1 MSDDGSPG
9 SALRA
14 LTTKLRHSLLDI
26 RERALASLAF
36 KLDNGLLGASDV
48 GRHLPI
54 LRALLEWF
62 NFENTGEKSKDVL
75 EMLRRIATEDPSS
88 VQRLLEL
95 GADRFL
101 RDLSGDGGEHLTPSI
116 DSLIAFWEKA
126 GADDGD
132 AAPPPAPPSP
142 ARQSKSESYAAAA
155 RKAAAG
161 ASQDAQAEMA
171 AEKAAEKT
179 AGDEAAPALEPNPE
193 TASAA
198 KQKPEAASAL
208 EPKPEVA
215 SAAKQNTEAASAAKQ
230 KDAYPATSSATP
242 PLDAKTKELFLRNP
256 RLAATY
262 WRLARQHEHLG
273 PEASADER
281 ASAMRAH
288 IAEEAA
294 LADGAAA
301 SRASEGVLKLR
312 RVLLS
317 PSDEQKVFELG
328 VRLTY
333 ADQPALLLAALTELR
348 EAVLADLPP
357 QALLQRPRAVDATI
371 ALARAVDGPTATSRV
386 TPLCKPPDDDAV
398 TPAAVRTAALVTL
411 RAFCEALKGALGHA
425 ADGAYKV
432 TPPPPRADA
441 PKGASPSSQLASRAA
456 LSYPPPA
463 GGLAAFAR
471 FTPEPNA
478 VPAAAEHAL
487 GAPMPTLP
495 TAHAIALAVAPAL
508 ATPAAAGDALAVL
521 ESVSPLLELSDRP
534 PDGHEALEEET
545 NVDGTLSSAARASEV
560 ASRLGAYLHAVE
572 NALERASRHASPD
585 GTDDALPKGE
595 CPVFFPALALA
606 AVLIAAAGPETAREA
621 ERAGGVPA
629 RLVERL
635 ATAAIDE
642 LLAAAVPGLRAAS
655 LAALAALG
663 DDTARSECAAAE
675 AADAGLRAAETA
687 ASDDAEAAADRTPHS
702 AARLALAAL
711 PSLEH
716 LADDEAEPL
725 AARLMASV
733 LTSAASAVAAAD
745 LDAEA
750 DSAERAASRNW
761 LSRGVEDVRVAT
773 RALLRAE
780 TSAAGRR
787 GAYAALAA
795 AAEMSLAPAT
805 SRAPGRDSGDV
816 CDSVSEGPDEAAR
829 ALSAAAREVMLGT
842 DVVGEIV
849 AGGLSDPATR
859 AYAAKCL
866 DRIAAGAGATG
877 SETDA
882 AAAAALLPWLPWLEC
897 DLDDETAGQAVSAA
911 AAAAVRAAPAET
923 WSPLEPLL
931 RGLFHKSPRRR
942 AAAAEGLARALGL
955 EPDLPAP
962 ARLNELPSLPESAR
976 AWIDPFGGTLRHA
989 EYTRR
994 GLGLTLP
1001 APESHAE
1008 AHALPGRPS
1017 VLASVFEPEDARE
1030 LFGVLAGDARLGP
1043 SVRCAAAD
1051 QLCACAADARLEA
1064 ELTRPAHLAAA
1075 ARLAASAA
1083 TAEGPDLDVASASLK
1098 LLAAVTSR
1106 SRRARAFFSAA
1117 APAAALGGTPGET
1130 SRDET
1135 RAYQNQSATPYG
1147 RAARLFPLAF
1157 HPRPSVRERFAV
1169 FAAYVVFGGVADL
1182 AAGRCRGLDARAS
1195 LAVDAFAEDAAL
1207 TLPSALAGTLVLPVE
1222 TRRAEAAGWPPP
1234 TRDDAE
1240 TRRARTRKVR
1250 AMLAQRR
1257 ETRRMGGAAGV
1268 LAALERALREELL
1281 ETRREMVHQGAAVSG
1296 RRRPSN
1302 EAESS
1307 LAAAKIADAQLR
1319 WASPASSA
1327 MTSLARLAAARTHA
1341 DALAATNALRGVLAF
1356 GAPGAAAVATATW
1369 PEGAA
1374 RILTRPPRTPGDARL
1389 WSALV
1394 AVLADAMRR
1403 SPTAPSADVLAL
1415 AVETTRGAGAPVIR
1429 VAVADPELGSRR
1441 VLGRRAARSDAAAT
1455 RHPAAAF
1462 AALGDDDGEAA
1473 AASAAAAAAAARLAA
1488 RVLDAAVAMAAAA
1501 GYGDAPPRSGGPA
1514 EASAAAAAACGAL
1527 LCDTDLVDAT
1537 VSRLVCEPS
1546 MAYGARVAGAELLAS
1561 CARAC
1566 ALAAASR
1573 PAAALARFGGADAV
1587 AADLAGRA
1595 AEPLLTFV
1603 CAARLGDPPE
1613 RVAGLSASAGRAG
1626 TNPGKPGGS
1635 YSAEHE
1641 GVTPMGGGAL
1651 VDAGCAA
1658 LEAIAAAAPAEAWS
1672 RAWAERGASFWLTRL
1687 SRDRVAARRARAWR
1701 LLALAAS
1708 PGARATR
1715 AMLQKAWPE
1724 SPGVA
1729 VKAALDPT
1737 EAPAARAAAAAFVA
1751 ACLSATAAADRD
1763 MESEFFEEGLDETN
1777 DSIDSGASGGRLA
1790 VSTLDV
1796 VPLLNRPEV
1805 WRGFADVLLACAG
1818 GVEPSRFGYVSAAA
1832 WRPLDASNTQ
1842 PPVSDPAAAA
1852 ALRRGAASVLLAAA
1866 RLAPA
1871 VVAVAMAPKPGDT
1884 PPARDPRTG
1893 RAVEGID
1900 GPVSSSYPPALAAA
1914 LAALDPAPWQP
1925 CLRSSP
1931 PELLGWA
1938 QPAASAAE
1946 DAAAAAANVS
1956 ALVGALAAGRC
1967 EEACRDADPPP
1978 RGGDA
1983 AREELLLASR
1993 CFSSARMACDTAC
2006 VPAMAAALAASADA
2020 LAATP
2025 PPRGG
2030 GDAAARDAPRR
2041 AAVARACARSASGLA
2056 AALAAAPD
2064 PGGGPGATEAWSSL
2078 GAAPLACAR
2087 IVDLA
2092 ASGTSAPAAA
2102 APGSAGAA
2110 LAEAARAACECLA
2123 AVFRSPAAAK
2133 RVAAAAAAAAD
2144 GAGVPAPEARGSHP
2158 PAVGARLAL
2167 SLMKLWHAQAVGTPG
2182 GTRAPG
2188 AAAFAAP
2195 HTAVASALRNV
2206 LAYSASAK
2214 RAANDAELT
2223 GTLLKVMEK
2232 ARTILA
2238 YDLNRERA
2246 ARAAEK
2252 KEAEEGRSSQG
2263 RPAGSFGDGRR
2274 RDARGAAAAAAIAAL
2289 GAPPRPLAMAAE
2301 TVLAECVSLI
2311 KHALYCP
2318 PDAAA
2323 AAEAA
2328 AEEAAAST
2336 DVAGFGESPAALG
2349 SAAAAARADA
2359 TARDAM
2365 GAFVRLWRHAVSD
2378 PALTHELLGAAANL
2392 MAGCDAAKR
2401 RAVEPSDAGD
2411 GAAPTSFAER
2421 ALRLAFR
2428 NTSPSTTSRLA
2439 LAPLATLATEPT
2451 ARRWLLRSSF
2461 LPNVV
2466 DAIERAVAKKDAAR
2480 LAALLRAAADVAGGG
2495 GEDARREVLRVGG
2508 SALVQLLLE
2517 TLAAAGLGGGR
2528 DGDYDEEDDVDII
2541 LAGVAAAGAESA
2553 VFRPQL
2559 PAAATEALLLLRN
2572 VCFHA
2577 EAKAHVSSNPR
2588 CVDALIDAAGAA
2600 DPGARAAAADA
2611 LLALVHNGQR
2621 VAAALRAG
2629 RRPARLRRA
2638 AGKAFRAAN
2647 KAVGAEAQ
2655 PGLLPTGEP
2664 VDNAGAAQRADAS
2677 AHASKCLAALVAV
2690 LGVGGGDGFQT
2701 ASPDSTLADIDDVDR
2716 VAEEC
2721 SDGLAI
2727 GPQWVY

>member
-62 NFENTGEKSKDVL
+62 NFEDTGEKGKDVI
-75 EMLRRIATEDPSS
+75 EMLRRIATEDPPS

-101 RDLSGDGGEHLTPSI
+101 RDLSGDGGEHLAPSI

-126 GADDGD
+126 GAASGD
-132 AAPPPAPPSP
+132 APPPAPPSP
-142 ARQSKSESYAAAA
+142 ARQSKSASYAAAA
-155 RKAAAG
+155 QKAAAG
-161 ASQDAQAEMA
+161 ASQDAQAERA
-171 AEKAAEKT
+171 AEKAAGKMAGEK
-179 AGDEAAPALEPNPE
+179 AAPAPEPLS
-193 TASAA
+193 ASAA
-198 KQKPEAASAL
+198 DADSDADAAT
-208 EPKPEVA
+208 P
-215 SAAKQNTEAASAAKQ
+215 
-230 KDAYPATSSATP
+230 SATP

-273 PEASADER
+273 PDASADER
-281 ASAMRAH
+281 AAAMRAH
-288 IAEEAA
+288 VAEEAA

-301 SRASEGVLKLR
+301 SRAGEGVLKLR

-328 VRLTY
+328 VRLSY

-371 ALARAVDGPTATSRV
+371 ALARAVDGPTAMSRV
-386 TPLCKPPDDDAV
+386 AETRTSGRDDDAV

-425 ADGAYKV
+425 ADGAHKV
-432 TPPPPRADA
+432 APPPTRADA
-441 PKGASPSSQLASRAA
+441 PEHVLPSSQLASRAA

-471 FTPEPNA
+471 FAPEPNA
-478 VPAAAEHAL
+478 VPAAARHAL

-495 TAHAIALAVAPAL
+495 AAHRIALAVAPAL
-508 ATPAAAGDALAVL
+508 ASPAAAGDALGVL
-521 ESVSPLLELSDRP
+521 ESVSPLLELSAFV
-534 PDGHEALEEET
+534 DGHEALAEDARESESL
-545 NVDGTLSSAARASEV
+545 DADALDALASRRASDA
-560 ASRLGAYLHAVE
+560 ASRLGAYLHAAE
-572 NALERASRHASPD
+572 SALERASRNASPD

-606 AVLIAAAGPETAREA
+606 AVLIAAAGPEAAREA
-621 ERAGGVPA
+621 DAAGGVPA

-635 ATAAIDE
+635 STAAIDE
-642 LLAAAVPGLRAAS
+642 LLAAAVPGLRAAA

-663 DDTARSECAAAE
+663 DDAARSECAAAE
-675 AADAGLRAAETA
+675 AADLGMQAAETA
-687 ASDDAEAAADRTPHS
+687 ASDDAEAAANRAPHA

-711 PSLEH
+711 PALEH
-716 LADDEAEPL
+716 IAEDEAEPL
-725 AARLMASV
+725 AARLVATV
-733 LTSAASAVAAAD
+733 LTSAASATAAAD
-745 LDAEA
+745 FEAFQSDAE
-750 DSAERAASRNW
+750 
-761 LSRGVEDVRVAT
+761 RVAT
-773 RALLRAE
+773 ENWLQRGIQDVRDATRTLLGTE
-780 TSAAGRR
+780 TSVAARR

-795 AAEMSLAPAT
+795 AAEISLAPAGGVDENGEDL
-805 SRAPGRDSGDV
+805 P
-816 CDSVSEGPDEAAR
+816 GPDAAAR
-829 ALSAAAREVMLGT
+829 AVSAAARAVMLGG

-859 AYAAKCL
+859 VYAAKCL
-866 DRIAAGAGATG
+866 NCIAAGAGASG
-877 SETDA
+877 EEAD

-897 DLDDETAGQAVSAA
+897 DLDDETAGPAVSAA
-911 AAAAVRAAPAET
+911 AAAAVRAAPAEKWT
-923 WSPLEPLL
+923 PLEPLL
-931 RGLFHKSPRRR
+931 RGLFHRAPRRR

-955 EPDLPAP
+955 TPDLSAP
-962 ARLNELPSLPESAR
+962 AQMDATASLPESAR
-976 AWIDPFGGTLRHA
+976 AWIDPFGGALRHA
-989 EYTRR
+989 DYARR
-994 GLGLTLP
+994 VGSEADHLEPL
-1001 APESHAE
+1001 ESYAE
-1008 AHALPGRPS
+1008 TYVAPGRPS

-1030 LFGVLAGDARLGP
+1030 LFGVLVGDARLGP

-1051 QLCACAADARLEA
+1051 QLCVCAADERLES
-1064 ELTRPAHLAAA
+1064 EMIRPAHLASA

-1083 TAEGPDLDVASASLK
+1083 VAEGPDLDVASASLK
-1098 LLAAVTSR
+1098 LLAAVVSR
-1106 SRRARAFFSAA
+1106 SRRARAFFSDA
-1117 APAAALGGTPGET
+1117 APAVEIDYNDLRDGGVSNRESPT
-1130 SRDET
+1130 
-1135 RAYQNQSATPYG
+1135 TPYG
-1147 RAARLFPLAF
+1147 RAAHLFPLAF

-1182 AAGRCRGLDARAS
+1182 AAGRERGLDARAS
-1195 LAVDAFAEDAAL
+1195 LADDAFAASAAL
-1207 TLPSALAGTLVLPVE
+1207 SLPPALAATLALPVKNDARG
-1222 TRRAEAAGWPPP
+1222 TRSGVARSTATAEPVEAK
-1234 TRDDAE
+1234 
-1240 TRRARTRKVR
+1240 RARTQKVR
-1250 AMLAQRR
+1250 AMLTQRR
-1257 ETRRMGGAAGV
+1257 ETRRLGGAAGA
-1268 LAALERALREELL
+1268 LAALERAVHEDLL
-1281 ETRREMVHQGAAVSG
+1281 ETNREMREGGSGPTRDDVS
-1296 RRRPSN
+1296 RSD
-1302 EAESS
+1302 
-1307 LAAAKIADAQLR
+1307 AAAFFSEKGPALDGFSFARIADAQLR

-1341 DALAATNALRGVLAF
+1341 DALAATASLRGVLAL
-1356 GAPGAAAVATATW
+1356 GAPGAAAIATAAW

-1389 WSALV
+1389 WAALV
-1394 AVLADAMRR
+1394 GVLSEAMRR
-1403 SPTAPSADVLAL
+1403 TPSAPSAETLAL
-1415 AVETTRGAGAPVIR
+1415 AVETTRSAGAPAIR
-1429 VAVADPELGSRR
+1429 VAFGDPESASRR
-1441 VLGRRAARSDAAAT
+1441 ALGRSAKSDAAAT
-1455 RHPAAAF
+1455 RHPVAAH
-1462 AALGDDDGEAA
+1462 AALGDDDGEAS

-1488 RVLDAAVAMAAAA
+1488 QTLDAAVAMAAAA
-1501 GYGDAPPRSGGPA
+1501 GYGDAAPGVGGPA
-1514 EASAAAAAACGAL
+1514 EASAAAATACGAL

-1537 VSRLVCEPS
+1537 ISRLVCEPS

-1573 PAAALARFGGADAV
+1573 PAAALARFGGADVV
-1587 AADLAGRA
+1587 AADLASRA
-1595 AEPLLTFV
+1595 VEPLLTFV
-1603 CAARLGDPPE
+1603 CAARLGATH
-1613 RVAGLSASAGRAG
+1613 VTTG
-1626 TNPGKPGGS
+1626 TTTTTNAKPVKSVSS
-1635 YSAEHE
+1635 YSVDYE

-1687 SRDRVAARRARAWR
+1687 ARDRVAARRARAWR

-1724 SPGVA
+1724 SPGA
-1729 VKAALDPT
+1729 AAKTALDPT
-1737 EAPAARAAAAAFVA
+1737 EAPAARAAAASFLA
-1751 ACLSATAAADRD
+1751 ACLSATAAADQN
-1763 MESEFFEEGLDETN
+1763 MEAEFFEEGFSDA
-1777 DSIDSGASGGRLA
+1777 SGSADSGTEDGALA
-1790 VSTLDV
+1790 VTALDV
-1796 VPLLNRPEV
+1796 VPLLNRGEV

-1818 GVEPSRFGYVSAAA
+1818 RVEPSQSGYVSAAA
-1832 WRPLDASNTQ
+1832 QRSLNTSVTQ
-1842 PPVSDPAAAA
+1842 PSVTDPAAAA

-1871 VVAVAMAPKPGDT
+1871 IVAAAMAPKPGDA
-1884 PPARDPRTG
+1884 PPERDPKTG
-1893 RAVEGID
+1893 RAVKGVD
-1900 GPVSSSYPPALAAA
+1900 GPVSASYPPAFAAA
-1914 LAALDPAPWQP
+1914 LAALDPAPWRL
-1925 CLRSSP
+1925 CLQLPP
-1931 PELLGWA
+1931 PEILAWA
-1938 QPAASAAE
+1938 QPPASAAE
-1946 DAAAAAANVS
+1946 DAAAAAANVA
-1956 ALVGALAAGRC
+1956 ALVGALSAGRC
-1967 EEACRDADPPP
+1967 EEACHDAAPP

-1983 AREELLLASR
+1983 MRVAEREELLLASR
-1993 CFSSARMACDTAC
+1993 CFASARMACDTSC
-2006 VPAMAAALAASADA
+2006 VPAMAASLAAAADA

-2030 GDAAARDAPRR
+2030 GEAAARDAARR

-2078 GAAPLACAR
+2078 GGAPLACAR

-2092 ASGTSAPAAA
+2092 AGGTSAPASA

-2110 LAEAARAACECLA
+2110 LADAARAACECLA
-2123 AVFRSPAAAK
+2123 AVFRGPAAAK
-2133 RVAAAAAAAAD
+2133 CVAAASASSGAAEGGD
-2144 GAGVPAPEARGSHP
+2144 APP
-2158 PAVGARLAL
+2158 VGARLAL
-2167 SLMKLWHAQAVGTPG
+2167 SLIKLWHAQAVGTPG

-2214 RAANDAELT
+2214 RAAHAAELT
-2223 GTLLKVMEK
+2223 GTLLKVSEK
-2232 ARTILA
+2232 ARSILA
-2238 YDLNRERA
+2238 YDVNRERA

-2252 KEAEEGRSSQG
+2252 KEAEEGRTSQG
-2263 RPAGSFGDGRR
+2263 RSVGVGSFGDGRR
-2274 RDARGAAAAAAIAAL
+2274 RFENESHVSGAAAAAVAAL
-2289 GAPPRPLAMAAE
+2289 GSPPRPLAMDAE

-2323 AAEAA
+2323 AAAA
-2328 AEEAAAST
+2328 ATEEELLHSP
-2336 DVAGFGESPAALG
+2336 DESPAALG
-2349 SAAAAARADA
+2349 AAAAAVRADA
-2359 TARDAM
+2359 TARDAF
-2365 GAFVRLWRHAVSD
+2365 GSFHRLWRHAVSD
-2378 PALTHELLGAAANL
+2378 APLARELLGAVANL

-2401 RAVEPSDAGD
+2401 KCVEPFDAGD
-2411 GAAPTSFAER
+2411 GAAPASFAER

-2428 NTSPSTTSRLA
+2428 NTSPALTMRLA
-2439 LAPLATLATEPT
+2439 LAPLAALATEPT

-2461 LPNVV
+2461 LPSVV
-2466 DAIERAVAKKDAAR
+2466 AAIENAVAKKDAAR

-2495 GEDARREVLRVGG
+2495 GEDGRREVLRVGG

-2517 TLAAAGLGGGR
+2517 TLAAAGLGGRG
-2528 DGDYDEEDDVDII
+2528 DGDGDEEDDVDVI
-2541 LAGVAAAGAESA
+2541 LAGVAAAGAADA

-2588 CVDALIDAAGAA
+2588 CIDALVAAAGAA

-2621 VAAALRAG
+2621 VAASLRAG

-2647 KAVGAEAQ
+2647 KVAGADAY

-2664 VDNAGAAQRADAS
+2664 ADNAGAAQRAEAA

-2690 LGVGGGDGFQT
+2690 LGVSGGDGLGEV
-2701 ASPDSTLADIDDVDR
+2701 ASPDSTLVDIDDVDR